1 MSRQCE
7 VCGKTP
13 NKANKVCF
21 SNKHHTYRQKPNLQ
35 SMKISVNGTIKS
47 IKACT
52 SCIRANKVAKA
63 V

>member
-7 VCGKTP
+7 ICGKTP
-13 NKANKVCF
+13 IKANKVCF
-21 SNKHHTYRQKPNLQ
+21 SHKHHAYRQKPNLQ
-35 SMKISVNGTIKS
+35 SMKVTVKGCVKS

-52 SCIRANKVAKA
+52 SCIKANKVAKA